1 MGTRVLVAL
10 SLALAT
16 MAAGCTASRSND
28 DSAGDFQ
35 GAQAQVASTVEDLES
50 AASKGDEAEICGRL
64 LAAGARRPA
73 CRRAAATARTTVH
86 DALENT
92 DSSDLTVE
100 SVRIAGATAIARVKA
115 DTGDR
120 DRVVT
125 IGLTRERG
133 RWKIARLPS

>member
-16 MAAGCTASRSND
+16 MAAGCTTSRSNN
-28 DSAGDFQ
+28 DSAGDFK

-64 LAAGARRPA
+64 LAAGLVDRLSSSGRD
-73 CRRAAATARTTVH
+73 CSTTVH

-100 SVRIAGATAIARVKA
+100 SVRIAGPTAIARVKA

>member
-10 SLALAT
+10 SLAVAT
-16 MAAGCTASRSND
+16 MAAGCTTSRSNS

-35 GAQAQVASTVEDLES
+35 GAQAQVANTVEDLQSS
-50 AASKGDEAEICGRL
+50 AAKGDEGELCGRL
-64 LAAGARRPA
+64 LAASLVDRLSSRGPD
-73 CRRAAATARTTVH
+73 CSTTVH

-92 DSSDLTVE
+92 DSADLTVE
-100 SVRIAGATAIARVKA
+100 SVRITGTTATARVKA

-125 IGLTRERG
+125 IGLVRERG